1 MYAGGMPE
9 PADANSSGRV
19 VSDDGLQ
26 VLALTLVPGF
36 GPVLTRRLIEHMGSP
51 KGVLEAPLA
60 SLRCVKGLGDAK
72 ARAAHEGMRSALAR
86 AQAEA
91 RAAADRGVRIRCYL
105 DADFPPLLA
114 DLPDAPALLYV
125 RGRFDASGQG
135 GEDRYPIAIVG
146 SRSCT
151 QYGMEQAERFGGA
164 LAAAGLTV
172 VSGGARGIDTAA
184 HRAAFRAGGRTVVVL
199 GCGLAHCYPREN
211 AELFDAIV
219 AEGRGA
225 IVSELPMDTAPTP
238 ENFPARNRIISGL
251 SLGVLVV
258 EAGQGSGALITARIA
273 VEQHGREVF
282 AIPGRVDS
290 PASRGSLGLLK
301 GGGAALVTEPADII
315 AHLESPAHHV
325 FRGTHAAR
333 FTPAAAEPPALFG
346 SGDADS
352 AAAGGG
358 DRSRIGLT
366 PEQSRIL
373 EALAEPRTLDDLV
386 QVLGGDA
393 GSVRADLTQLE
404 LRRAVVRRG
413 SMLQRG

>member
-1 MYAGGMPE
+1 MPDSTDAG
-9 PADANSSGRV
+9 SSGGV
-19 VSDDGLQ
+19 VSEDALR
-26 VLALTLVPGF
+26 VLAITLVPGL

-51 KGVLEAPLA
+51 GAVLEAPLA
-60 SLRCVKGLGDAK
+60 SLRGVKGLGDSK
-72 ARAAHEGMRSALAR
+72 ARAAHEGLRSALG
-86 AQAEA
+86 QAKEEA
-91 RAAADRGVRIRCYL
+91 WAAADRGVAISCFL

-125 RGRFDASGQG
+125 RGEIRGTGPRA
-135 GEDRYPIAIVG
+135 EDRYPVAIVG

-164 LAAAGLTV
+164 LAAAGLTI

-184 HRAAFRAGGRTVVVL
+184 HRSAFRAGGRTVAVL

-225 IVSELPMDTAPTP
+225 IVSELPLRTAPAP

-258 EAGQGSGALITARIA
+258 EAGQGSGALITAKIA

-301 GGGAALVTEPADII
+301 NGGAALVTEPADII
-315 AHLESPAHHV
+315 SHLESPAHHV

-333 FTPAAAEPPALFG
+333 FAPAPAEPPALFG
-346 SGDADS
+346 SGS
-352 AAAGGG
+352 EGAASAGGA
-358 DRSRIGLT
+358 DRTRIGLT
-366 PEQSRIL
+366 AEQSRIL

-386 QVLGGDA
+386 QALGGDP
-393 GSVRADLTQLE
+393 GRVRADLTQLE

-413 SMLQRG
+413 SMLQRS